1 MEHLALPQ
9 VDVQVD
15 LMLELW
21 MFSKMSKKAAVSL
34 SERTCVL
41 LEGGIIPPQK
51 GTMKAIRGR

>member
-1 MEHLALPQ
+1 MPQ